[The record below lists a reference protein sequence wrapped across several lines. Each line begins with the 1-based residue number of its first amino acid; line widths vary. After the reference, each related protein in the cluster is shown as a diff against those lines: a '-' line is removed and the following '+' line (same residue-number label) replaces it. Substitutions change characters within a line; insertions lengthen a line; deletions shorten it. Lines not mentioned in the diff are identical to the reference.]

1 MERFR
6 AKGTGLPMQ
15 FDASLI
21 SRIQQANDIVDVI
34 SEHLSLTKKGKE
46 WVGLCP
52 FHTDHKPSLYVNPA
66 KQIFKCFA
74 CGAGGDV
81 LKFVQMKENLSFTQT
96 LERLAQRA
104 GIRLERPNSLS
115 QGATSVSA
123 IDANRLAKLNE
134 WAGKLWIRN
143 LWDEQKGIQ
152 ARIYLEQRKISQATA
167 KLWQLGLAVDSWDDL
182 AQKALSSKISE
193 QILVDAGLVVRR
205 ENGGCYDKFR
215 NRLMFPIHDVTG
227 RVIAFGGRT
236 LANDPAKYMNSPATV
251 LFDKSNSLFGLDKA
265 RQAISESETA
275 VIVEGYTDVI
285 MAHQYGVC
293 NVVAALGTSFTTGH
307 ARILRR
313 YGKRV
318 ILVFDSDVAGMS
330 AAERALEVCLAEKL
344 DLRLAFVPEGKDPC
358 DFLIAAGADAFRQV
372 LEKAVDV
379 MEYAWKGLSEN
390 LAGDRALTEKS
401 QRIEKFLATIASAM
415 VAGHVDSISRAVL
428 TARLSE
434 MIGISQSRIDSELA
448 RLVRRKQKGPDAQAQ
463 PMVSATNQEL
473 SQSDIFVQSQSEII
487 EVLLRQP
494 DLFGRIQGRVHP
506 DLFEGHLRTIAQALF
521 ALLEAGH
528 EPTLTMLLGQIEQVQ
543 AAQALMRLDELA
555 GQKGDFARRLNDAV
569 DTFEYCLMR
578 RQTQDISKTLSDD
591 DVESLAKINQML
603 LQRKDNL
610 RSPGVRK

>member
-1 MERFR
+1 
-6 AKGTGLPMQ
+6 MQ
-15 FDASLI
+15 FDTSLI

-46 WVGLCP
+46 LVGLCP
-52 FHTDHKPSLYVNPA
+52 FHTDHKPSMFVNPA

-104 GIRLERPNSLS
+104 GIRLERTKSVS
-115 QGATSVSA
+115 QGQVASSA

-134 WAGKLWIRN
+134 WAGKLWINN

-152 ARIYLEQRKISQATA
+152 ARSYLEQRKINQATA
-167 KLWQLGLAVDSWDDL
+167 KTWQLGLAVDSWDDL
-182 AQKALSSKISE
+182 AQKALSSRVSE

-318 ILVFDSDVAGMS
+318 VLVFDSDVAGMS

-372 LEKAVDV
+372 LNNAVDV
-379 MEYAWKGLSEN
+379 MEYAWKGLAGN
-390 LAGDRALTEKS
+390 LSGDKALAEKS
-401 QRIEKFLATIASAM
+401 QIIEKFLTTIASAM
-415 VAGHVDSISRAVL
+415 IAGNVDSISRAVL

-448 RLVRRKQKGPDAQAQ
+448 KLVRRKQKGPETQAQ
-463 PMVSATNQEL
+463 PTMSKAEEQ
-473 SQSDIFVQSQSEII
+473 SQSDIFAQAQSELI
-487 EVLLRQP
+487 EVLLREP
-494 DLFGRIQGRVHP
+494 DLFGRIQGRVRPELFQGHLQTIARA
-506 DLFEGHLRTIAQALF
+506 LFE
-521 ALLEAGH
+521 LLAAGQT
-528 EPTLTMLLGQIEQVQ
+528 PSLTMLLGRIEEVQ
-543 AAQALMRLDELA
+543 AAQELMRLDELA
-555 GQKGDFARRLNDAV
+555 GQKGDFQRRLNDAIE
-569 DTFEYCLMR
+569 TFQYCMMR
-578 RQTQDISKTLSDD
+578 QKTQDISKTLTDD
-591 DVESLAKINQML
+591 DVESLEKINQML

>member
-1 MERFR
+1 
-6 AKGTGLPMQ
+6 MQ

-21 SRIQQANDIVDVI
+21 SRIQQANDIIDVI

-46 WVGLCP
+46 LVGLCP

-104 GIRLERPNSLS
+104 GIRLERTKSVS
-115 QGATSVSA
+115 QGPSSASA

-134 WAGKLWIRN
+134 WAGKLWVNN

-152 ARIYLEQRKISQATA
+152 ARSYLEQRKISQATA
-167 KLWQLGLAVDSWDDL
+167 KTWQLGLAVDSWDDL
-182 AQKALSSKISE
+182 AQKALSSKVSE

-318 ILVFDSDVAGMS
+318 VLVFDSDVAGMS

-372 LEKAVDV
+372 LNNAVDV
-379 MEYAWKGLSEN
+379 MEYAWKGLSGN
-390 LAGDRALTEKS
+390 LSGDKALAEKS
-401 QRIEKFLATIASAM
+401 QMIEKFLTTIASAM
-415 VAGHVDSISRAVL
+415 VAGNVDSISRAVL

-434 MIGISQSRIDSELA
+434 MIGISQGRIDSELGK
-448 RLVRRKQKGPDAQAQ
+448 LVRRKQKGPGAQAQ
-463 PMVSATNQEL
+463 PTASKNEEQP
-473 SQSDIFVQSQSEII
+473 QSDIFVQAQSEMI
-487 EVLLRQP
+487 EVLLREP
-494 DLFGRIQGRVHP
+494 DLFGRVQGRISP
-506 DLFEGHLRTIAQALF
+506 DLFEGHLRTIARALF
-521 ALLEAGH
+521 ELLEAGQ
-528 EPTLTMLLGQIEQVQ
+528 EPTLTMLLGQIEQVE
-543 AAQALMRLDELA
+543 AAQELMRLDEMA
-555 GQKGDFARRLNDAV
+555 GQKGDYARRLNDAV
-569 DTFEYCLMR
+569 ETFHYCLMR

-591 DVESLAKINQML
+591 DVESLEKINQML

>member
-1 MERFR
+1 
-6 AKGTGLPMQ
+6 MQ

-46 WVGLCP
+46 LVGLCP

-104 GIRLERPNSLS
+104 GIRLER
-115 QGATSVSA
+115 TKSVSQA
-123 IDANRLAKLNE
+123 SGSASTIDANRLAKLNE
-134 WAGKLWIRN
+134 WAGKLWISN

-152 ARIYLEQRKISQATA
+152 ARSYLEQRKISQATA
-167 KLWQLGLAVDSWDDL
+167 KKWQLGLALESWDDL
-182 AQKALSSKISE
+182 AQKALSSKVSE

-285 MAHQYGVC
+285 MAHQSGVC

-318 ILVFDSDVAGMS
+318 VLVFDSDVAGMS

-372 LEKAVDV
+372 LNNAVDV
-379 MEYAWKGLSEN
+379 MDYAWKGLSGN
-390 LAGDRALTEKS
+390 LSGDKALAEKS
-401 QRIEKFLATIASAM
+401 QIIEKFMTTIASAL
-415 VAGHVDSISRAVL
+415 VAGNVDSISRALL

-434 MIGISQSRIDSELA
+434 MIGISQGRIDSELA
-448 RLVRRKQKGPDAQAQ
+448 RLVRRKQKGPETQAQ
-463 PMVSATNQEL
+463 QAEPKAEEQL
-473 SQSDIFVQSQSEII
+473 QSSIFVQAQSEII
-487 EVLLRQP
+487 EVLLREP
-494 DLFGRIQGRVHP
+494 DLFGRIQGRVSP
-506 DLFEGHLRTIAQALF
+506 DLFEGHLKIIARTLF
-521 ALLEAGH
+521 ELLGAGQ
-528 EPTLTMLLGQIEQVQ
+528 EPTLTMLLGQIEQVES
-543 AAQALMRLDELA
+543 AQELMRLDELA

-569 DTFEYCLMR
+569 ETIQYCLMQ
-578 RQTQDISKTLSDD
+578 RQRQDISKTLSDD
-591 DVESLAKINQML
+591 DVESLEKINQML

>member
-1 MERFR
+1 M
-6 AKGTGLPMQ
+6 PMQ

-46 WVGLCP
+46 LVGLCP

-104 GIRLERPNSLS
+104 GIRLER
-115 QGATSVSA
+115 TKSVSQA
-123 IDANRLAKLNE
+123 SGSASTIDANRLAKLNE
-134 WAGKLWIRN
+134 WAGKLWISN

-152 ARIYLEQRKISQATA
+152 ARSYLEQRKISQATA
-167 KLWQLGLAVDSWDDL
+167 KKWQLGLALESWDDL
-182 AQKALSSKISE
+182 AQKALSSKVSE

-285 MAHQYGVC
+285 MAHQSGVC

-318 ILVFDSDVAGMS
+318 VLVFDSDVAGMS

-372 LEKAVDV
+372 LNNAVDV
-379 MEYAWKGLSEN
+379 MDYAWKGLSGN
-390 LAGDRALTEKS
+390 LSGDKALAEKS
-401 QRIEKFLATIASAM
+401 QIIEKFMTTIASAL
-415 VAGHVDSISRAVL
+415 VAGNVDSISRALL

-434 MIGISQSRIDSELA
+434 MIGISQGRIDSELA
-448 RLVRRKQKGPDAQAQ
+448 RLVRRKQKGPETQAQ
-463 PMVSATNQEL
+463 QAEPKAEEQL
-473 SQSDIFVQSQSEII
+473 QSSIFVQAQSEII
-487 EVLLRQP
+487 EVLLREP
-494 DLFGRIQGRVHP
+494 DLFGRIQGRVSP
-506 DLFEGHLRTIAQALF
+506 DLFEGHLKIIARTLF
-521 ALLEAGH
+521 ELLGAGQ
-528 EPTLTMLLGQIEQVQ
+528 EPTLTMLLGQIEQVES
-543 AAQALMRLDELA
+543 AQELMRLDELA

-569 DTFEYCLMR
+569 ETIQYCLMQ
-578 RQTQDISKTLSDD
+578 RQRQDISKTLSDD
-591 DVESLAKINQML
+591 DVESLEKINQML

>member
-1 MERFR
+1 
-6 AKGTGLPMQ
+6 MQ

-46 WVGLCP
+46 LVGLCP

-104 GIRLERPNSLS
+104 GIRLERTKSVS
-115 QGATSVSA
+115 QGPASASA

-134 WAGKLWIRN
+134 WAGKLWMNN

-152 ARIYLEQRKISQATA
+152 ARSYLEQRKITQATA
-167 KLWQLGLAVDSWDDL
+167 KIWQLGLAVDSWDDL
-182 AQKALSSKISE
+182 AQKALSSKVSE

-318 ILVFDSDVAGMS
+318 VLVFDSDVAGMS

-372 LEKAVDV
+372 LHNAVDV
-379 MEYAWKGLSEN
+379 MDYAWKGLSGN
-390 LAGDRALTEKS
+390 LSGDKALAEKS
-401 QRIEKFLATIASAM
+401 QRIEKFLTTIASAM
-415 VAGHVDSISRAVL
+415 VAGNVDSISRAVL

-434 MIGISQSRIDSELA
+434 MIGISQGRIDSELA
-448 RLVRRKQKGPDAQAQ
+448 KLVRRKQKGPEPQAQ
-463 PMVSATNQEL
+463 PAASKNKEQP
-473 SQSDIFVQSQSEII
+473 QSDIFVQAQSEMI
-487 EVLLRQP
+487 EVLLREP
-494 DLFGRIQGRVHP
+494 NLFGRVQGRVSP
-506 DLFEGHLRTIAQALF
+506 DLFEGHMKTIARVLF
-521 ALLEAGH
+521 ELLGAGQ
-528 EPTLTMLLGQIEQVQ
+528 EPTLTMLLGQIEQVE
-543 AAQALMRLDELA
+543 AAQELMRLDELA
-555 GQKGDFARRLNDAV
+555 GQKGDYARRLDDAV
-569 DTFEYCLMR
+569 ETFQYCLMR

-591 DVESLAKINQML
+591 DVESLEKINQML

>member
-115 QGATSVSA
+115 RGATTVSS

-134 WAGKLWIRN
+134 WAGKLWIKN

-152 ARIYLEQRKISQATA
+152 ARSYLEQRKISQATA
-167 KLWQLGLAVDSWDDL
+167 KVWQLGLAVDSWDDL
-182 AQKALSSKISE
+182 AQKALSSRISE

-236 LANDPAKYMNSPATV
+236 LANDPAKYMNSPSTV
-251 LFDKSNSLFGLDKA
+251 LFDKSHSLFGLDKA

-473 SQSDIFVQSQSEII
+473 LQSDIFVQSQSEII

-494 DLFGRIQGRVHP
+494 DLFGRIQGRVSP

-528 EPTLTMLLGQIEQVQ
+528 EPSLTMLLGQIEQVQ

-578 RQTQDISKTLSDD
+578 RQAQHLSKTLSDD